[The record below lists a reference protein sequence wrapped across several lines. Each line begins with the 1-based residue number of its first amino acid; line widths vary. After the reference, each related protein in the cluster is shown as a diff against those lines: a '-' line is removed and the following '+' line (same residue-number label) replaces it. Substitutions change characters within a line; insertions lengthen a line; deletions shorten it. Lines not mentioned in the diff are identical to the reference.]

1 MSTIVGIGATQ
12 ELEGFALAG
21 VRVIS
26 ATTGAEVA
34 TAWSGLDSDVGLV
47 ILSPAAAQ
55 VLHARKPDRPDVLV
69 VVMP

>member
-21 VRVIS
+21 VRVIP
-26 ATTGAEVA
+26 AATGAEVA
-34 TAWSGLDSDVGLV
+34 TAWSALDSDVGLV
-47 ILSPAAAQ
+47 IVSPAAAQ
-55 VLHARKPDRPDVLV
+55 VLQTDKPDRPDVLV